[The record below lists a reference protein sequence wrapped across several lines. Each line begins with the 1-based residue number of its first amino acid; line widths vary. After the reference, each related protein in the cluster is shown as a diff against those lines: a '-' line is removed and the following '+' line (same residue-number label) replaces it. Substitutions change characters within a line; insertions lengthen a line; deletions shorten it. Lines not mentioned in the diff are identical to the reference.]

1 MNVLSLAATA
11 AFLLTFVGMTMTTGF
26 QQPVSRPQQPTSLLK
41 SSIERSNSNVMM
53 PCKSTTSNQQ
63 RTATLLSAA
72 STASENEARVL
83 DTEAIAKYA
92 GAIAVQMLL
101 FKGFFTGIDLLS
113 SAVDVEVPFVA
124 NFFFFYVFSLKSRI
138 FNPLS
143 NKRPK
148 RDTKE
153 IEAELD
159 GNKAAQNEKPRK
171 MPEWTP
177 PGLVF
182 PIMWILIIGPLR
194 AASSALLVT
203 GAGGVDYASNAILFL
218 MLHLSIGDTWNT
230 INNVERRYGTSVL
243 GVTCVWIS
251 AAFAAYSYGQVDP
264 LAGKLLS
271 VPLVWLTIASSLIVR
286 TWQLNPSESSGE
298 KESLLPTKP
307 ASQEGSI
314 TKFTWFEGK

>member
-1 MNVLSLAATA
+1 M
-11 AFLLTFVGMTMTTGF
+11 
-26 QQPVSRPQQPTSLLK
+26 
-41 SSIERSNSNVMM
+41 
-53 PCKSTTSNQQ
+53 
-63 RTATLLSAA
+63 
-72 STASENEARVL
+72 
-83 DTEAIAKYA
+83 
-92 GAIAVQMLL
+92 
-101 FKGFFTGIDLLS
+101 GFFTGIDLLS